1 MGATAVSRDILF
13 SSNADTLNENNL
25 LSFVAAYAIA
35 NRVS

>member
-1 MGATAVSRDILF
+1 MDETVFSRDILF

-25 LSFVAAYAIA
+25 LSFVEAYAIA